1 MCINRFAPITFKKLW
16 ELELW
21 MVLIVTG
28 VFIVFVYM
36 NKTVM
41 DAKKYKKMKKYL
53 NVHEKKVK
61 GDKVVV
67 YSKFISI
74 GYVIMLLIRIVGEF
88 YFLRLEYNLAVH
100 QSGLT
105 GIMAFMLPE
114 KYDCLTH
121 INEDVTV
128 KGISKNAQSDIFYID
143 EPLEACSQQEY
154 AVPCWIPHSRMKQKG
169 LYFMYWILGVC
180 KILKNFEKF

>member
-1 MCINRFAPITFKKLW
+1 
-16 ELELW
+16 
-21 MVLIVTG
+21 
-28 VFIVFVYM
+28 M